1 MMTSL
6 GQRLLQ
12 IVLKTMS
19 VKLAAKKPMIIL
31 SAKMEGKGNAM
42 MPPLRNKRNDSYAK
56 P

>member
-1 MMTSL
+1 MMTNL
-6 GQRLLQ
+6 GQRVLQ

-31 SAKMEGKGNAM
+31 SAKMEGSAM
-42 MPPLRNKRNDSYAK
+42 MPLLRNKRNDSNAK